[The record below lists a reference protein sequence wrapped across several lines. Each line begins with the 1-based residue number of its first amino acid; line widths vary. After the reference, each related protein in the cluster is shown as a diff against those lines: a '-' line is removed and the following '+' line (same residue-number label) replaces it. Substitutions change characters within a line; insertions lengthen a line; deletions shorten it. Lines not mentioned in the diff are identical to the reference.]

1 MKNVIIISEEDRN
14 NVQRAHAEC
23 ESRKNIITHIL
34 ENNININK
42 VRFDTYQNEYS
53 EKFMAFET
61 AKLNLE
67 NKYLN
72 GLVYNNWNL
81 DYTTCELSY
90 E

>member
-1 MKNVIIISEEDRN
+1 M
-14 NVQRAHAEC
+14 
-23 ESRKNIITHIL
+23 NIITHIL
-34 ENNININK
+34 ENNIDINK

-72 GLVYNNWNL
+72 GLIYNSWNL
-81 DYTTCELSY
+81 NYNTCELSY